1 MYMYIGF
8 AKSPKMQSLFIILII
23 ILFIKSIKSVPLQQV
38 SKHSQ

>member
-8 AKSPKMQSLFIILII
+8 AKSPKMQSLLIILI